1 MAISTAQLKKMLI
14 DEKLLEAHELDDLI
28 QAAKTKSTSLEELIL
43 NRGLVTADELGNI
56 ISKNLGIEYVNLRKI
71 GIDSTSLFLISK
83 DIAIERK
90 FVIFGKE
97 NEELKVAMLS
107 PEDLET
113 REYIKRR
120 TGYKIKIYYIT
131 PESYEY
137 AIRFY
142 QKDIQ
147 QALADITATK
157 KGKEGDVEDMANTVE
172 VSKLV
177 DTILEYAVSDSA
189 SDVHIECLEK
199 ETLIRYRVDGIL
211 HDEITLPREL
221 HNVIVARIKIIS
233 NLKIDEHRLPQDGRI
248 KLVING
254 KNVSFRVSIS
264 PTFFG
269 EKVVMRILEES
280 GQQFSL
286 KTLGFK
292 DRNLEVIQNGITRTH
307 GMILVTGPTG
317 SGKTTTLYT
326 VLSILNTPEVN
337 INTVEDPIEF
347 AVSRINQLQVNKTI
361 GMDFATG
368 LRAFLRQDPDIIM
381 VGEIRDGETA
391 SIAVNAA
398 MTGHLVLSTLHT
410 NNSSATMPRLIDMGV
425 EPFLVA
431 STVNTIIAQRLVR
444 KLCNECKKPQ
454 EIKPDIKASII
465 NQFKKIGVK
474 ESMINKLFKDG
485 KIMKSVGCQTCKGT
499 GYKGR
504 MGLYE
509 VLDVTDEIRLLIVKE
524 ASSDQIHEKAIEEG
538 MITMIEDGIL
548 KVAEGITTIEEVLRV
563 AKE

>member
-1 MAISTAQLKKMLI
+1 MAISTAQLKKMLVE
-14 DEKLLEAHELDDLI
+14 EKLLEAQELDNLI
-28 QAAKTKSTSLEELIL
+28 LSAKTKSTSLEELIL

-71 GIDSTSLFLISK
+71 GIDSTALFMISK
-83 DIAIERK
+83 DVAIERK
-90 FVIFGKE
+90 VVVFGRD
-97 NEELKVAMLS
+97 NEDLKVAMLS

-131 PESYEY
+131 PESFEY

-147 QALADITATK
+147 QALKDITSTK
-157 KGKEGDVEDMANTVE
+157 TGKESEVENLANTVE

-189 SDVHIECLEK
+189 SDVHIECLET

-326 VLSILNTPEVN
+326 ILSILNTPEVN
-337 INTVEDPIEF
+337 INTVEDPIEY

-391 SIAVNAA
+391 GIAVNAA

-444 KLCNECKKPQ
+444 KLCTDCREPN
-454 EIKPDIKASII
+454 EIKADIRESII
-465 NQFKKIGVK
+465 KQLKKIG
-474 ESMINKLFKDG
+474 INEALITKLFKDG
-485 KIMKSVGCQTCKGT
+485 KVMKAKGCQTCKGT

-509 VLDVTDEIRLLIVKE
+509 VMEVTDEIRSMIVKE
-524 ASSDQIHEKAIEEG
+524 ASSDQIHTKAVEQG
-538 MITMIEDGIL
+538 MITMIEDGVL
-548 KVAEGITTIEEVLRV
+548 KVSEGITTIEEILRV